1 MKHLLNLTLQ
11 EFIAELGAMG
21 QQSYRAKQI
30 ADWVWHKCVCDFRQ
44 MSNLS
49 PRLRDELSKA
59 FCILTGKVVQESR
72 GDDGVVKL
80 LISFP
85 DQQCVE
91 CVLIPDGQRRTACL
105 STQVGCAMGCVFCA
119 SGLGGLS
126 RNLTTGEIIEQIF
139 HLQTVCQGRISN
151 VVFMGMGEPLANYAA
166 SVSAIRAITDPE
178 RLGISAR
185 RVTLSTIGLP
195 ELIHRLS
202 AEDLPITL
210 AISLHGPTDQL
221 RRKLIPVAG
230 NTSIEDLIRVGQ
242 EFFASRGRE
251 LTLEYLL
258 LDGVNDSVQCAREVA
273 QLAGRLRC
281 NVNLIRFNSVEGLN
295 FRRPSEQA
303 VRAFR
308 EVLVQSGVNV
318 HIRVSR
324 GSKVHAACGQL
335 RRVSPKP

>member
-1 MKHLLNLTLQ
+1 MKHLFNLTLQ
-11 EFIAELGAMG
+11 ELITELQAMG
-21 QQSYRAKQI
+21 QQAYRAQQI
-30 ADWVWHKCVCDFRQ
+30 ADWVWHKGVCDFGQ

-49 PRLRDELSKA
+49 PGLRDELAKT
-59 FCILTGKVVQESR
+59 FCILTGQVVQENQS
-72 GDDGVVKL
+72 DDGVVKL

-91 CVLIPDGQRRTACL
+91 CVLIPDGRRLTACL

-119 SGLGGLS
+119 SGLGGLG
-126 RNLTTGEIIEQIF
+126 RNLTVGEIVEQVF
-139 HLQTVCQGRISN
+139 HLQTVCPGRISN
-151 VVFMGMGEPLANYAA
+151 VVFMGLGEPLANYAA
-166 SVSAIRAITDPE
+166 TVSAIRAITDPE

-185 RVTLSTIGLP
+185 RVTLSTIGFP
-195 ELIHRLS
+195 ELIRKLS

-210 AISLHGPTDQL
+210 AISLHAATDQL
-221 RRKLIPVAG
+221 RRELIPAAS
-230 NTSIEDLIRVGQ
+230 NTSIEDLIRASQ
-242 EFFASRGRE
+242 DFFASRGRE

-258 LDGVNDSVQCAREVA
+258 LDEVNDSVQCAQELA
-273 QLAGRLRC
+273 QLARRLRC
-281 NVNLIRFNSVEGLN
+281 NVNLIRFNPVAGLN

-335 RRVSPKP
+335 RRISPRP